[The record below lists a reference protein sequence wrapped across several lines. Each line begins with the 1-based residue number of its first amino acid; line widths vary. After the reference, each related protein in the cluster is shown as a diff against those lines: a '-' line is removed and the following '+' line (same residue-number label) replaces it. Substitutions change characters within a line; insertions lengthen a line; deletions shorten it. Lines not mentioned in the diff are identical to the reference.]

1 MSKLTSTNNLAI
13 RYPELSKEWN
23 FLKNSLCPKD
33 VTPGCNKKV
42 WWICSEG
49 HEWEANVKYRSSKR
63 GGTNCPYCSRN
74 KVSKI
79 NSLEINYPEV
89 AKQWHPTKNK
99 LDLKNVSMG
108 SNKKVWWICSEG
120 HEWKTDS
127 YSRTSR
133 GTNCPYCSGRCATKD
148 NNLKVKYPEI
158 AKEWHPIKNEDLIPD
173 NFKPYSNKKVW
184 WICAKGHEWKTNI
197 RHRVFN
203 NSNCPYCYGRYATKD
218 NNLKVRFPE
227 IARQWHPVK
236 NGDLTPGNFKPYSN
250 KKMWWICA
258 KGHEWKANISTR
270 ANGSNC
276 PNCYI
281 FCNEQLCRSFFEK
294 HFNSSFPSSRPKWL
308 RDKSRIPLQLDGYNE
323 FLKIAFEYQGS
334 QHYNSNAYY
343 NRFSKKLFKEQQ
355 ERDLLKKDLCKK
367 YGIKLFIIPY
377 TIFGK
382 NDKYEK
388 KLINLENFIKSY

>member
-1 MSKLTSTNNLAI
+1 LSKLTSTNNLAI

-184 WICAKGHEWKTNI
+184 WICAKGHEWK
-197 RHRVFN
+197 
-203 NSNCPYCYGRYATKD
+203 
-218 NNLKVRFPE
+218 
-227 IARQWHPVK
+227 
-236 NGDLTPGNFKPYSN
+236 
-250 KKMWWICA
+250 
-258 KGHEWKANISTR
+258 ANISTR